1 MPSMSATGS
10 AGLAEP
16 ELSPNAPGGADRSS
30 QTATDPKLSGP
41 QAHHQEKVNMKNIGQ
56 LLREARQAN
65 GLNLEQVAS
74 RIGYRNT
81 KKGVHKLMAIEA
93 TGVVRDETLVR
104 LVEVLQ
110 LDWCEVQDMLLSA

>member
-1 MPSMSATGS
+1 
-10 AGLAEP
+10 
-16 ELSPNAPGGADRSS
+16 
-30 QTATDPKLSGP
+30 
-41 QAHHQEKVNMKNIGQ
+41 MKNIGQ